1 MKSQS
6 KAVHCLCVGNCTLR
20 LSSTKAYI
28 TINVA
33 LCCVA
38 EPQYVDMCT
47 LCLRIENPKS
57 RLLKSN
63 QSFLLTLIGQALKPW
78 YFKAAL

>member
-1 MKSQS
+1 MKIQS
-6 KAVHCLCVGNCTLR
+6 KAVHCLCVGNCMLR

-38 EPQYVDMCT
+38 ESQYVNMCI
-47 LCLRIENPKS
+47 LRLRIGNPKS
-57 RLLKSN
+57 KLLKSN
-63 QSFLLTLIGQALKPW
+63 QSFLLTLIGQFLKPW